1 MVDLLV
7 KKAIAV
13 FVLLP
18 LFTVLSFAVVSVN
31 AASAVVMNADTNEVV
46 FSVSAHERRSMAS
59 TTKIMTAL
67 IALESGR
74 IQETV
79 RITPEMTGADGT
91 SIGLKTDYEVR
102 LLDLLYGLMLE
113 SGNDAADAIAV
124 YLAGSREDFA
134 ALMNRKAAEIG
145 MKDTNFVT
153 PSGLD
158 DEKHYTTA
166 YDMALLASY
175 AVKNPAFR
183 EICSTKYKT
192 VSFVKPD
199 INATFSNHNRLLSSY
214 PGAIGIKTGFTK
226 KSGRCLVSAAER
238 DGVCFVCVTLNDG
251 DDWNDHRKML
261 DYAFEKVS
269 TEVLQVNNT
278 CKVSVQGSS
287 VSSITVKAE
296 SGALYSYC
304 GEKKAVTAK
313 VILPRFV
320 YAPVKKGD
328 ALGRVEYYLENR
340 KIAEQNLVCQQN
352 ADANEPSFVQKKS
365 FIRRIFEKLKLIGE
379 K

>member
-7 KKAIAV
+7 KKAVAV
-13 FVLLP
+13 FVLIP
-18 LFTVLSFAVVSVN
+18 LFTVLSFAVPSVN

-46 FSVSAHERRSMAS
+46 YSVAEHERRSMAS

-67 IALESGR
+67 VALESGR
-74 IQETV
+74 MLETV

-124 YLAGSREDFA
+124 YLAGSRKDFA
-134 ALMNRKAAEIG
+134 VLMNRKAAEIG
-145 MKDTNFVT
+145 MKETNFVT

-158 DEKHYTTA
+158 DENHYTTA
-166 YDMALLASY
+166 YDMALLGCY

-183 EICSTKYKT
+183 ALCSTKYKT

-199 INATFSNHNRLLSSY
+199 INVTFSNHNRLLSSY
-214 PGAIGIKTGFTK
+214 SGAIGMKTGFTK

-269 TEVLQVNNT
+269 AEPLSVKNT
-278 CKVSVQGSS
+278 YKVSVQGSTAS
-287 VSSITVKAE
+287 DVTVKAE
-296 SGALYSYC
+296 GKASYSYC
-304 GEKKAVTAK
+304 GNKKTVTAR
-313 VILPRFV
+313 VLLPAFV

-328 ALGRVEYYLENR
+328 LLGRVEYYLENQ

-352 ADANEPSFVQKKS
+352 ADAMEPSFVQRKS
-365 FIRRIFEKLKLIGE
+365 LIRRIFEKIKLIGE